1 MAKLGIIPPAEGEL
15 EDIAFAASGG
25 DPWFQ
30 QFLLS
35 NLDPEAI
42 SKAGEEEAK
51 KRRQAA
57 WDKAIKLQD
66 TPNLLGE
73 GMVLTPEEAARFAD
87 RPLAPVQF
95 EPLVQE
101 QIPELKKQ
109 FEQSPAEV
117 SRRQREEKQRLQDI
131 EDEEERARREREQ
144 KQQQSLRRRGRT
156 VFTGLNL

>member
-1 MAKLGIIPPAEGEL
+1 MVN
-15 EDIAFAASGG
+15 
-25 DPWFQ
+25 Q
-30 QFLLS
+30 LLAQK
-35 NLDPEAI
+35 EQR
-42 SKAGEEEAK
+42 SKG
-51 KRRQAA
+51 
-57 WDKAIKLQD
+57 
-66 TPNLLGE
+66 P
-73 GMVLTPEEAARFAD
+73 VLTLEEAARFAD

-117 SRRQREEKQRLQDI
+117 ARRQREEQDI

-144 KQQQSLRRRGRT
+144 KQQRALTRRGRT